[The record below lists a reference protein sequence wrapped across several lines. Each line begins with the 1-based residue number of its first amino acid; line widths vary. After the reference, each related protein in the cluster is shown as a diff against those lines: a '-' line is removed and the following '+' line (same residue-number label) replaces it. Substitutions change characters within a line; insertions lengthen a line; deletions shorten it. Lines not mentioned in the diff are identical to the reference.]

1 MSPRPQPLHSFHSNR
16 LANDEQLQSRFDGK
30 IQQHQSG
37 ENGENSL
44 AWQKQNRE
52 SRDHDERSEAF
63 NSGDAST
70 FR

>member
-1 MSPRPQPLHSFHSNR
+1 MSPSPQPLHSFHRNR
-16 LANDEQLQSRFDGK
+16 LANDEQLQSTFAGK

-37 ENGENSL
+37 ENGENTL
-44 AWQKQNRE
+44 AWQKQHRE
-52 SRDHDERSEAF
+52 SHDHDESSEAF